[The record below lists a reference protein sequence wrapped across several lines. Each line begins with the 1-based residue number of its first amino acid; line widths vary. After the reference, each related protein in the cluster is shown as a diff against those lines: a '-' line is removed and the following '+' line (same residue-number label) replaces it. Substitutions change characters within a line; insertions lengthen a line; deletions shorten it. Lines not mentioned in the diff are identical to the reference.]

1 MSSIPARS
9 EDRRVKRTKK
19 ILRECLFRLLSEKSI
34 DEITVKELTESA
46 DVNRSTFYFYYKDI
60 NDMIRQIQDEIY
72 SVFEK
77 DVIAPE
83 ASFDSPDDIAAY
95 ILRFLYFCRDNAQ
108 ICKFVI
114 SNDPNNNLTNK
125 IKAALM
131 ERLPDTRAVFP
142 AADARY
148 YLTTFAVA
156 ACWQTSLE
164 WLYDGMKVSPEDMAK
179 FLSSAYFGGGR
190 TLF

>member
-72 SVFEK
+72 YVFEK
-77 DVIAPE
+77 DVIAQ
-83 ASFDSPDDIAAY
+83 ASTP
-95 ILRFLYFCRDNAQ
+95 
-108 ICKFVI
+108 
-114 SNDPNNNLTNK
+114 P
-125 IKAALM
+125 
-131 ERLPDTRAVFP
+131 
-142 AADARY
+142 
-148 YLTTFAVA
+148 TT
-156 ACWQTSLE
+156 
-164 WLYDGMKVSPEDMAK
+164 
-179 FLSSAYFGGGR
+179 
-190 TLF
+190 